1 MQSNQYKEG
10 TWAQTPELLLH
21 SSDFNFL
28 NLSLLVFKMEP
39 VYLSWGCYEIRY
51 NNICEWYLGSWST

>member
-51 NNICEWYLGSWST
+51 NNIRE

>member
-10 TWAQTPELLLH
+10 TWTQTVELLPH
-21 SSDFNFL
+21 SRDFNFL

-39 VYLSWGCYEIRY
+39 IYLSWGCYVDQVQ
-51 NNICEWYLGSWST
+51 